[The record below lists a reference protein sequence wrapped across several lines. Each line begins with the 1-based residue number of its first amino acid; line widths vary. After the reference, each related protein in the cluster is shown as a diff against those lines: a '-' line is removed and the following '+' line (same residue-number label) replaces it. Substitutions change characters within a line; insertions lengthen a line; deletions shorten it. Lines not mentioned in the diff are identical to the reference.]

1 MTAAR
6 AATSHGIRGHRAVAA
21 SLVAGTVALIGAA
34 ASLGAQA
41 PAAEPL
47 LDSILARWQRP
58 GLRVNA
64 LIRAFGD
71 YQPDRVAR
79 GTNGFQVFEA
89 RLGIA
94 GELDGGWRYQ
104 LQTGVTRSPALLD
117 VRVGKRFS
125 PSLLVDIGR
134 FKADFSREWILA
146 ISDADFAGRSS
157 VALALA
163 PSRQMGVQAR
173 KTLNDGRVELAAGAY
188 NGNATHTGNDNN
200 DLMLVGRIGT
210 WLVKPSRGVQG
221 GWEVAI
227 NGATSRDADAPI
239 GNIVPSYAGRRLV
252 YGAETWR
259 RGERWMFGAEYIR
272 AELDSASGTRIVP
285 EGWQGTVGYSLDA
298 DDQLLLRW
306 DVLRADGLVRD
317 VDDLVLGWNHWP
329 RRTTQLQLNWFVP
342 LRDHAVDRHR
352 VVLSVQFII

>member
-1 MTAAR
+1 MSGRRAAR
-6 AATSHGIRGHRAVAA
+6 PSFDCSIRRRLGRSAYIV
-21 SLVAGTVALIGAA
+21 LCLAGSAPW
-34 ASLGAQA
+34 LGAQA
-41 PAAEPL
+41 PVPEPL
-47 LDSILARWQRP
+47 LDSILARWQQP
-58 GLRVNA
+58 GLRLNA
-64 LIRAFGD
+64 LVRAFGD

-125 PSLLVDIGR
+125 PTFLVDLGR

-163 PSRQMGVQAR
+163 PARQMGVQAR
-173 KTLNDGRVELAAGAY
+173 KTLSDGRVELAAGVY
-188 NGNATHTGNDNN
+188 NGNATHTGNDDN
-200 DLMLVGRIGT
+200 DLMFVGRIGT

-227 NGATSRDADAPI
+227 NGATSRDSNAPI
-239 GNIVPSYAGRRLV
+239 GNIVGSYAGTRHV
-252 YGAETWR
+252 YGAETWH
-259 RGERWMFGAEYIR
+259 RGERWMLGAEYIH
-272 AELDSASGTRIVP
+272 AELDSASGTRFAP
-285 EGWQGTVGYSLDA
+285 EGWQTTVGYSLDV

-306 DVLRADGLVRD
+306 DVLRADGLVGD

-329 RRTTQLQLNWFVP
+329 SRATQLQFNWFVP
-342 LRDHAVDRHR
+342 LRGHQMDRHR
-352 VVLSVQFII
+352 VVLSVQFIL

>member
-1 MTAAR
+1 M
-6 AATSHGIRGHRAVAA
+6 RAVAVLA
-21 SLVAGTVALIGAA
+21 VAALLAPPA
-34 ASLGAQA
+34 RAQMPA
-41 PAAEPL
+41 PQSPEPI
-47 LDSILARWQRP
+47 LDSILARWRQP

-71 YQPDRVAR
+71 YQPERVAR
-79 GTNGFQVFEA
+79 GANGFQVFEA

-125 PSLLVDIGR
+125 PTFLVDLGR

-146 ISDADFAGRSS
+146 ISDADFAARSS

-163 PSRQMGVQAR
+163 PARQMGVQAR
-173 KTLNDGRVELAAGAY
+173 KSAAGGRVELAAGAF
-188 NGNATHTGNDNN
+188 NGNATHSGNDDN
-200 DLMLVGRIGT
+200 DLMFTGRVGV
-210 WLVKPSRGVQG
+210 WLVKPTRGVQG
-221 GWEVAI
+221 GWELAVNA
-227 NGATSRDADAPI
+227 ATSRDSNAAI
-239 GNIVPSYAGRRLV
+239 GNLVSSYAGSRRL

-272 AELDSASGTRIVP
+272 AELDSAGGTRFVP
-285 EGWQGTVGYSLDA
+285 EGWQGTLGYSLDA
-298 DDQLLLRW
+298 DDQILLRW
-306 DVLRADGLVRD
+306 DVLRADRLAGD

-329 RRTTQLQLNWFVP
+329 TRATQLQFNWFVP
-342 LRDHAVDRHR
+342 LRDHALDRYR
-352 VVLSVQFII
+352 VVLSVQLVL

>member
-1 MTAAR
+1 MACGRAGALGIGLAALCL
-6 AATSHGIRGHRAVAA
+6 GGAVTP
-21 SLVAGTVALIGAA
+21 LN
-34 ASLGAQA
+34 AQA
-41 PAAEPL
+41 PAAEL
-47 LDSILARWQRP
+47 RLDSILARFRQP

-104 LQTGVTRSPALLD
+104 LQTGVTRAPALLD

-125 PSLLVDIGR
+125 PSFLVDVGR
-134 FKADFSREWILA
+134 FKADFSREWIRA

-163 PSRQMGVQAR
+163 PARQMGVQAR
-173 KTLNDGRVELAAGAY
+173 KTLRDGRVELAAGAY
-188 NGNATHTGNDNN
+188 NGNATHTGNDDNN
-200 DLMLVGRIGT
+200 LMFVGRIGT
-210 WLVKPSRGVQG
+210 WLMKPGPGMEG
-221 GWEVAI
+221 GWEIAL
-227 NGATSRDADAPI
+227 NGATSRDSNAPV
-239 GNIVPSYAGRRLV
+239 GNIVSTYGGRRHV

-259 RGERWMFGAEYIR
+259 RAERWMFGAEYIR
-272 AELDSASGTRIVP
+272 AELDSSSGARFVP

-306 DVLRADGLVRD
+306 DVLRADGLVGD
-317 VDDLVLGWNHWP
+317 VDDLVVGWNHWP
-329 RRTTQLQLNWFVP
+329 SRATQLQLNWFVP
-342 LRDHAVDRHR
+342 LRQHAVDRHR
-352 VVLSVQFII
+352 VVLSVQLVI